1 MDIRRENIYKQIG
14 AKIAYYRK
22 LTGITQEELASR
34 VCLDRTVINRI
45 ENGKY
50 NESLSLD
57 TLLNIADAME
67 VKPTVFLKFNKFEK
81 NLWDK
86 YPHNQNQ
93 SVSCDEM
100 PSDD

>member
-1 MDIRRENIYKQIG
+1 MNIQRVNIYRQIG

-22 LTGITQEELASR
+22 LTGITQEELANR

-57 TLLNIADAME
+57 TLLDIADALK
-67 VKPTVFLKFNKFEK
+67 VKPTMLLKFNKFEK
-81 NLWDK
+81 KLWNK
-86 YPHNQNQ
+86 YPNEQNILLNEENLT
-93 SVSCDEM
+93 SEE
-100 PSDD
+100 

>member
-22 LTGITQEELASR
+22 LTGITQEELANR
-34 VCLDRTVINRI
+34 VCIDRTVINRI

-81 NLWDK
+81 NLWNK
-86 YPHNQNQ
+86 YPHSQNQ
-93 SVSCDEM
+93 LISDDDM